1 MINKPPLTV
10 KQKETFE
17 QMFRNLMS
25 EVSTE
30 LQRKWDGRIGW
41 MPVVD
46 QPIIDQQITKKL
58 PPRLADKYVTLL
70 NKVKGRTI

>member
-1 MINKPPLTV
+1 MINKPALTA

-17 QMFRNLMS
+17 QMFRDPMS
-25 EVSTE
+25 AAPAE
-30 LQRKWDGRIGW
+30 LQKKWDGRIDW

-46 QPIIDQQITKKL
+46 EPIIDQQITKKL

>member
-1 MINKPPLTV
+1 MNKPPLTT
-10 KQKETFE
+10 KQKEAFE

-25 EVSTE
+25 EAPAE
-30 LQRKWDGRIGW
+30 LQKKWDGHIGW

-46 QPIIDQQITKKL
+46 EPIIDQQITGKL

>member
-1 MINKPPLTV
+1 MINKPALTA

-25 EVSTE
+25 EAPAE
-30 LQRKWDGRIGW
+30 LQKNWDGRINW

-46 QPIIDQQITKKL
+46 EPIIDQQITKKL
-58 PPRLADKYVTLL
+58 PAKLADKFVTLL